1 MENVC
6 GMMEKEVENI
16 FHLYVESPGV
26 GLIELRVCSD
36 SWGILSTNTGGAD
49 GEEQFQILERN
60 GSVSFLSLLVN
71 CLFLS
76 SRDFVVELVF

>member
-36 SWGILSTNTGGAD
+36 SWGILSTN
-49 GEEQFQILERN
+49 ILVGPMGRSNFRFWKEMAV
-60 GSVSFLSLLVN
+60 SVFFP
-71 CLFLS
+71 CW
-76 SRDFVVELVF
+76 